1 VTAAPIDAGAPTTP
15 VGGRYPCLNGLR
27 LIAATMVV
35 LTHAA
40 FFTGRY
46 HEDGPGRL
54 FARLDSGVALF
65 FVLSGFL
72 LSLPMLRAV
81 ADGRPRPRTA
91 AYLWRRALR
100 VLPVYWLTVAVA
112 LVLFPG
118 QNGVGAADWVRHLLL
133 GQIYGWAWL
142 HEGLTHTWS
151 LCTEVSFYAVL
162 PLLVAGLA
170 LLSGDRWRPG
180 RVLAGLGV
188 LTVLGLVW
196 LAWSES
202 DDRISAPVNLWLPSF
217 LTWFG
222 AGMAMAVLVVTGRSW
237 RPVRLAHDL
246 GSSPGT
252 CWAIAGA
259 LFWIACTPVA
269 GAIGLT
275 GDAAG
280 PAVIRNLLYTGVA
293 TMVVLP
299 LVFGDQRAGLARRVL
314 ASGPVSYLG
323 EISYG
328 IFLFHLVVLTGFYAL
343 IDRPTFTGEVWSTF
357 AVGWLGGTV
366 LAALSYRLLER
377 PLMTRWRA
385 LVPERGARTPA
396 GTGSSAATTAATA
409 TAPST

>member
-1 VTAAPIDAGAPTTP
+1 VTAVQPPP
-15 VGGRYPCLNGLR
+15 VAAVHYPGLNGLR

-40 FFTGRY
+40 FWTGRY
-46 HEDGPGRL
+46 AEDGPGRL
-54 FARLDSGVALF
+54 FARLDAGVALF

-72 LSLPMLRAV
+72 LALPMLRAV
-81 ADGRPRPRTA
+81 AEGRPRPRTA
-91 AYLWRRALR
+91 AYFWRRALR

-118 QNGVGAADWVRHLLL
+118 EHGVSAADWVRHLLL

-142 HEGLTHTWS
+142 RDGLTHTWS
-151 LCTEVSFYAVL
+151 LCTEVTFYAVL
-162 PLLVAGLA
+162 PLVVAGLA
-170 LLSGDRWRPG
+170 RLSGPGRWRPG
-180 RVLAGLGV
+180 RMLAGIGV
-188 LTVLGLVW
+188 AMVLGLVW
-196 LAWSES
+196 LGWSET
-202 DDRISAPVNLWLPSF
+202 DPGLSAPLNLWLPAF
-217 LTWFG
+217 ATWFG
-222 AGMAMAVLVVTGRSW
+222 AGIAMAILVATGRSW

-269 GAIGLT
+269 GPIGLT
-275 GDAAG
+275 SSGAG
-280 PAVIRNLLYTGVA
+280 PAITRNLLYAGAA
-293 TMVVLP
+293 TMAVWP
-299 LVFGDQRAGLARRVL
+299 LVFGDQTAGRLRRLLACR
-314 ASGPVSYLG
+314 PVAYLG

-328 IFLFHLVVLTGFYAL
+328 TFLFHMVVLTAYYAVL
-343 IDRPTFTGEVWSTF
+343 DRPAFTGEVWST
-357 AVGWLGGTV
+357 ALVGWVGGTV

-377 PLMTRWRA
+377 PLMTRWRG
-385 LVPERGARTPA
+385 LVPDRRARTPA

>member
-1 VTAAPIDAGAPTTP
+1 VTAAPISAAAPPTP
-15 VGGRYPCLNGLR
+15 VGRYPGLNGLR

-81 ADGRPRPRTA
+81 AAGHPRPRTA

-100 VLPVYWLTVAVA
+100 VLPVYWLTVAAA

-118 QNGVGAADWVRHLLL
+118 KDGAGAADWVRHLLL

-142 HEGLTHTWS
+142 REGLTHTWS

-170 LLSGDRWRPG
+170 LLSGDRWRPR

-188 LTVLGLVW
+188 LMALGLVW
-196 LAWSES
+196 LAWAES

-217 LTWFG
+217 LPWFG

-252 CWAIAGA
+252 CWAITGA

-280 PAVIRNLLYTGVA
+280 PAVIRNLLYTGAA
-293 TMVVLP
+293 TMAVWP
-299 LVFGDQRAGLARRVL
+299 LVFGDN
-314 ASGPVSYLG
+314 
-323 EISYG
+323 I
-328 IFLFHLVVLTGFYAL
+328 
-343 IDRPTFTGEVWSTF
+343 
-357 AVGWLGGTV
+357 
-366 LAALSYRLLER
+366 
-377 PLMTRWRA
+377 
-385 LVPERGARTPA
+385 
-396 GTGSSAATTAATA
+396 
-409 TAPST
+409 

>member
-1 VTAAPIDAGAPTTP
+1 VTAAPLPTTA
-15 VGGRYPCLNGLR
+15 GGRYPGLNGLR
-27 LIAATMVV
+27 LLAASIVV

-40 FFTGRY
+40 FMTGRY
-46 HEDGPGRL
+46 TEDGPGRL
-54 FARLDSGVALF
+54 FARLDVGVALF

-100 VLPVYWLTVAVA
+100 VLPVYWLTVAAA

-118 QNGVGAADWVRHLLL
+118 EHGVGAADWVHHLLL

-142 HEGLTHTWS
+142 HDGLTHTWS

-170 LLSGDRWRPG
+170 RLSGERWRPG
-180 RVLAGLGV
+180 RVLAGLGA
-188 LTVLGLVW
+188 LMALGLVW

-217 LTWFG
+217 LPWFG
-222 AGMAMAVLVVTGRSW
+222 AGMVIAVLVATGPSW

-259 LFWIACTPVA
+259 LWWIACTPVA
-269 GAIGLT
+269 GAVGLIGH
-275 GDAAG
+275 AAG
-280 PAVIRNLLYTGVA
+280 PALIRTLLYTAAA
-293 TMVVLP
+293 TMAVWP

-314 ASGPVSYLG
+314 ASRPVSYLG

-328 IFLFHLVVLTGFYAL
+328 IFLFHLLVLTGFYLL
-343 IDRPTFTGEVWSTF
+343 IDRPTFTGDVWSTF

-385 LVPERGARTPA
+385 LVSERAARTPA